1 LRTRTGGDV
10 LVHRKSCGGFVFIF
24 FEMKSTVQKIKP
36 KAEEK
41 SSGGKEAETVA
52 SGPRDFVSLSK
63 EIGYIRARQLL
74 KQVSVKRHQ
83 EKIDSVDAKKMHE
96 YRPARFKAA
105 VHQSMTYGAP
115 TIETE
120 IVCRSL
126 LLLQIL
132 HLRQQLISLC
142 LSLVVFRRR

>member
-1 LRTRTGGDV
+1 V
-10 LVHRKSCGGFVFIF
+10 LVHKKSCGGFVFIL
-24 FEMKSTVQKIKP
+24 FEMKSTVQKMKP

-41 SSGGKEAETVA
+41 SSGGKEAET

-120 IVCRSL
+120 IVCRF
-126 LLLQIL
+126 LLLQTL
-132 HLRQQLISLC
+132 HLRQS
-142 LSLVVFRRR
+142 